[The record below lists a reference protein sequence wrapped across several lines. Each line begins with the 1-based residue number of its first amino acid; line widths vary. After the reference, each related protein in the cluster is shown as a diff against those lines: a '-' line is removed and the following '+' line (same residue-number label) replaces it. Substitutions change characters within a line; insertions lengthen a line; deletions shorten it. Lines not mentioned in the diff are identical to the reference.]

1 MKNPSAETIEGV
13 AWPSLPPT
21 AAGARKPR
29 LTRPASRTAKVALGA
44 MALAGIVGG
53 WSTTSGATNT
63 QSAKLVTRSGTVRVI
78 PAPIGYQ
85 VETQSGTTNGPIS
98 RSAFDAEV
106 GAGSASSFGFVKG
119 YDITY
124 GSTATNESVEVT
136 LFAFHSSAGAA
147 AFDRA
152 AMTFWGA
159 SGLAPVDKT
168 IRSVPGS
175 TVQIS
180 TKAGSDGFYLVDAF
194 ARKGDESVVVE
205 YANTVKP
212 NGVPQPLRA
221 ALVSQY
227 SRF

>member
-1 MKNPSAETIEGV
+1 MKSPSADTIEGV
-13 AWPSLPPT
+13 AWPIPPLT
-21 AAGARKPR
+21 GGGTRKPR
-29 LTRPASRTAKVALGA
+29 QTRSAKLALGA
-44 MALAGIVGG
+44 MALVGLVGG
-53 WSTTSGATNT
+53 WSTGSGASNLS
-63 QSAKLVTRSGTVRVI
+63 SAKLVTRSGTVRVI

-106 GAGSASSFGFVKG
+106 GSGSTTSFGFVKG

-124 GSTATNESVEVT
+124 GSTATSESVEVT
-136 LFAFHSSAGAA
+136 LFVFHSPSGAA
-147 AFDRA
+147 AFNNA

-159 SGLAPVDKT
+159 SGLAPATKA
-168 IRSVPGS
+168 IRSIPGS
-175 TVQIS
+175 TVQIA
-180 TKAGSDGFYLVDAF
+180 TKPGSDGFYLVDAF

-212 NGVPQPLRA
+212 NGVPQPLKA

-227 SRF
+227 SRL